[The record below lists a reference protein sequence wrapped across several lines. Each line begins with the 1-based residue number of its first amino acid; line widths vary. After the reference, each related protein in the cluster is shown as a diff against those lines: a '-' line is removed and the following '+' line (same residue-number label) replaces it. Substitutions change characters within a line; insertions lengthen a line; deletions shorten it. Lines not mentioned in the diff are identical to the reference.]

1 MPFVKVKVSREDSAE
16 IAIGFREGGTGRPIV
31 LVCGYPLDGDSWGA
45 VAST

>member
-1 MPFVKVKVSREDSAE
+1 MPCVKVGQEDSAP
-16 IAIGFREGGTGRPIV
+16 IAMRFRDRGAGRPTV